1 MATTQGTLYAP
12 LSPRSS
18 SKRPSPPRDLDSASQ
33 NKRVALTSP
42 APPPAPPAPPQDAA
56 DKHRAASGGPAP
68 GGGGAGCRLL
78 WRGTLTTLDR
88 APLHGVALIA
98 HLFAVPS
105 SLHSPL
111 PPASSLSPFDDP
123 FSSASSNT
131 ASGADMC
138 LGLEMLRGSPIAIK
152 GHVRV
157 RKVGDS
163 PDKAAAS
170 SSLAAGGAAP
180 KKGKARARDE
190 DELELVDVEM
200 PTDVRVY
207 VDARCPATVEW
218 FEDSFCREGRAGY
231 GVTLD
236 AGGEEVILFAALPS
250 LSDEQENLDPSFS
263 STSTPPSRPTLTL
276 LLGRRARATVR
287 KPRPDDPLP
296 RESLF
301 ANKLRKTA
309 SLPASAFSMP
319 SSTDLAPPPAKKP
332 KRQTAKDKVIA
343 SLLGKNDEMA
353 PPRSRP
359 RANSSQPPS
368 IAFPPPPPLPSAAS
382 RPFARSASS
391 RFPSTASTSSYASLS
406 RQASLPPLAA
416 ANVGRRAS
424 TSGPTGRPFQR
435 TLSRSSM
442 LLDSPPGSDDDFPP
456 SAPHAQ
462 RPSRSASRAPSPT
475 PSLSSVLGDAD
486 EQDDDAGGEGL
497 DAVADLRSFGAPPSA
512 ARGGRGKGMARSS
525 SLPVGQ
531 FALGGGGA
539 SASAGLGEK
548 SGAARRAQR
557 EGTALPS
564 AGTREGSA
572 VPDGAKEGAIETRNK
587 NTVKKLTLARMTAL
601 GCGKAHAEFRDVFSF
616 TTRGVGFAMRST
628 FKTAVLSPAERELA
642 SSVIDQHLRLYLPSP
657 SFPTPSPTPDL
668 ASTVVKQEP
677 TPVALALPRMP
688 SPHSLGDGLDEAVL
702 AAATASQPLAAV
714 EHGVD
719 VDMDETQ
726 PHEEDAEPTQL
737 HEEERSTAKAAVGA
751 LRGGEDEDLEDERDE
766 FVLVT
771 MAAGLQVKKEEPVA

>member
-1 MATTQGTLYAP
+1 MSTVPPQGTVPSP

-18 SKRPSPPRDLDSASQ
+18 SKRPSPARDLDPASQ
-33 NKRVALTSP
+33 NKRVALTHP
-42 APPPAPPAPPQDAA
+42 AGPPAPPVPSKDVTNQPG
-56 DKHRAASGGPAP
+56 AASGPPAA
-68 GGGGAGCRLL
+68 GGGAGCRLL
-78 WRGTLTTLDR
+78 WRGRLTTDDGK
-88 APLHGVALIA
+88 ALHGVALIA
-98 HLFAVPS
+98 HLFTVSS
-105 SLHSPL
+105 SLASPL

-131 ASGADMC
+131 ATGADMC
-138 LGLEMLRGSPIAIK
+138 LGLEMLRGAPIAVK
-152 GHVRV
+152 SHVRI
-157 RKVGDS
+157 RRAGDS

-170 SSLAAGGAAP
+170 SSGTGSAG
-180 KKGKARARDE
+180 KKGKGRARDE
-190 DELELVDVEM
+190 PEVELVEVET

-207 VDARCPATVEW
+207 IDARCPATVEW
-218 FEDSFCREGRAGY
+218 FEDTFCRVGRAGY

-236 AGGEEVILFAALPS
+236 AGGEEVVLFAALPS
-250 LSDEQENLDPSFS
+250 LSNEQENLDPSSS
-263 STSTPPSRPTLTL
+263 STSTPPSRPALTL

-309 SLPASAFSMP
+309 SLPASAFSLP

-353 PPRSRP
+353 PPCSRP
-359 RANSSQPPS
+359 RAGSSQPPS
-368 IAFPPPPPLPSAAS
+368 IAFPPPPPPSATS

-391 RFPSTASTSSYASLS
+391 RFPSAASTSSSASLS
-406 RQASLPPLAA
+406 RQASLPPLAPA
-416 ANVGRRAS
+416 GVARRAS
-424 TSGPTGRPFQR
+424 TSGPPGRPFQR

-442 LLDSPPGSDDDFPP
+442 LLDSPPGSDDDLAPA
-456 SAPHAQ
+456 APHAYPQ

-486 EQDDDAGGEGL
+486 DGEDAGGEGL
-497 DAVADLRSFGAPPSA
+497 DAVADLRSFGA
-512 ARGGRGKGMARSS
+512 ARGARAKGMSRSS

-531 FALGGGGA
+531 FALGGPA
-539 SASAGLGEK
+539 AAGSGEK
-548 SGAARRAQR
+548 ARRAQR

-564 AGTREGSA
+564 AGAREGSA
-572 VPDGAKEGAIETRNK
+572 APEGAMEGVVETRNK

-601 GCGKAHAEFRDVFSF
+601 GCGKAHVEFRDVFSF

-642 SSVIDQHLRLYLPSP
+642 SSLIDQHLRLYLSSP

-668 ASTVVKQEP
+668 ASNIVKQEP
-677 TPVALALPRMP
+677 AQVALAPPRMP
-688 SPHSLGDGLDEAVL
+688 SPHSLGDGLDEAASSSV
-702 AAATASQPLAAV
+702 AATTAPAPPVADAPDDDV
-714 EHGVD
+714 E
-719 VDMDETQ
+719 MTETQ
-726 PHEEDAEPTQL
+726 PHEVEDEEPTQL
-737 HEEERSTAKAAVGA
+737 HDEERASGKGLVSG
-751 LRGGEDEDLEDERDE
+751 LDGLEDEDDEDEADE
-766 FVLVT
+766 VVLVT
-771 MAAGLQVKKEEPVA
+771 RARVKPEPVEG

>member
-1 MATTQGTLYAP
+1 MLPTPTLGSPPRP

-18 SKRPSPPRDLDSASQ
+18 SKRPSPSRDLDSASQ
-33 NKRVALTSP
+33 NKRVALSQP
-42 APPPAPPAPPQDAA
+42 APPTAPPPPPQDLA
-56 DKHRAASGGPAP
+56 DKQGVAQGGPAA
-68 GGGGAGCRLL
+68 GAGAGAGCRLL
-78 WRGTLTTLDR
+78 WRGRLTTTDGT
-88 APLHGVALIA
+88 PLHGVALIA
-98 HLFAVPS
+98 HLFAVSS

-138 LGLEMLRGSPIAIK
+138 LGLEMLRGAPIAVK

-157 RKVGDS
+157 RRAGDS
-163 PDKAAAS
+163 PDKAASPA
-170 SSLAAGGAAP
+170 AAP
-180 KKGKARARDE
+180 GVAGKKGKARARDE
-190 DELELVDVEM
+190 PDLEIVEVET

-236 AGGEEVILFAALPS
+236 AGGEEVILFAALPV
-250 LSDEQENLDPSFS
+250 LSHEQENLDPSSS
-263 STSTPPSRPTLTL
+263 STSAPPSRPTLTL

-391 RFPSTASTSSYASLS
+391 RFPSTASTSSSTSLS
-406 RQASLPPLAA
+406 RQASLPPLAPA
-416 ANVGRRAS
+416 AVGRRAS

-442 LLDSPPGSDDDFPP
+442 LLDSPPGSDDDLP
-456 SAPHAQ
+456 STFAHPH

-497 DAVADLRSFGAPPSA
+497 DAVADLRSFGAA
-512 ARGGRGKGMARSS
+512 AGGARGGRAKGMARSS

-539 SASAGLGEK
+539 AATSGEK
-548 SGAARRAQR
+548 AGAMRRAQR
-557 EGTALPS
+557 EGTALPTV
-564 AGTREGSA
+564 GGREGSV
-572 VPDGAKEGAIETRNK
+572 VPEGSKEGAIETRNK

-601 GCGKAHAEFRDVFSF
+601 GCGKAHAEFRDVFSY

-628 FKTAVLSPAERELA
+628 FKTAVLSPVERELA
-642 SSVIDQHLRLYLPSP
+642 SSLIDQHLRLYLPSP

-668 ASTVVKQEP
+668 ASAVVKQELAHI
-677 TPVALALPRMP
+677 ALALPRMP
-688 SPHSLGDGLDEAVL
+688 SPHSLSDGLDEAAP
-702 AAATASQPLAAV
+702 AASSSTTTAAPPLSPVDDVKMDEMQPLV
-714 EHGVD
+714 
-719 VDMDETQ
+719 
-726 PHEEDAEPTQL
+726 EEDEPTQL
-737 HEEERSTAKAAVGA
+737 HEEERPAPKELVA
-751 LRGGEDEDLEDERDE
+751 GGDEEDEDERDE
-766 FVLVT
+766 VVLVT
-771 MAAGLQVKKEEPVA
+771 VPSRLRVKAEPVEV